1 MEIKQLFQNQLIK
14 QMTILSTILGLIL
27 GVLTIIPFIGQF
39 AFFALIVLSTPIIF
53 IYMKKLEMIGILDI
67 KQGAIYGS
75 IIGFVAFIAFCIS
88 FMPLAVI
95 ISFISKGAHYL
106 WAGLLVKEGFFI
118 LIMLILFVSIL
129 VALMNAFSGLVTM
142 YFYNQIEQ
150 KPIEAQTDI
159 NIEE

>member
-1 MEIKQLFQNQLIK
+1 MEIKEMFQNQIIK
-14 QMTILSTILGLIL
+14 QMSVFSTILGLLL

-39 AFFALIVLSTPIIF
+39 AFFALIVLSTPIVF
-53 IYMKKLEMIGILDI
+53 VYMKKLEMIGIMDI

-95 ISFISKGAHYL
+95 ISFISKGSHYL
-106 WAGLLVKEGFFI
+106 WAGLLIKNGFFI
-118 LIMLILFVSIL
+118 LIMLILFVSVL

-142 YFYNQIEQ
+142 YIYNQIEQ
-150 KPIEAQTDI
+150 KPIESQTDI